1 VRAWSGSG
9 TAAVESQTADPKAVH
24 VYPRAADV
32 RWLPAPL
39 RTRASVGDYVSPA
52 VGEGLEPGEIR
63 PFAPGDRA
71 RHVNW
76 RATLRLGRPYVTRYH
91 TERNADVVLMID
103 SLGQAGAGEDTTLHA
118 SVRVAAALAAAYLR
132 RRDRVGLVEYGAIFR
147 SVRPGSGRAQLER
160 ILDTLV
166 RAEVAFTYVARD
178 LSRVPPRIL
187 PPQALVI
194 AVSPLLDARFIA
206 AICDLAGRGFDLV
219 VLAVDPVGITRRS
232 FRPSALLDAAGG
244 LWTVERRLALDG
256 LRRQGLRVIE
266 WDPAEAIDLALARL
280 PRRPQ
285 RQKVAG

>member
-1 VRAWSGSG
+1 MRTWNGSG
-9 TAAVESQTADPKAVH
+9 TAAVEAQVTDPKVIR
-24 VYPRAADV
+24 VYPRPADV

-63 PFAPGDRA
+63 PFAPGDRV

-76 RATLRLGRPYVTRYH
+76 RATLRLGRPYVNRYH

-118 SVRVAAALAAAYLR
+118 SVRAAAALAAAYIR

-147 SVRPGSGRAQLER
+147 SVRPASGRAQLER
-160 ILDTLV
+160 LLDTLV

-178 LSRVPPRIL
+178 LTRVPPRIL

-194 AVSPLLDARFIA
+194 AISPLLDARFLT
-206 AICDLAGRGFDLV
+206 AIRDLSARGFDLV
-219 VLAVDPVGITRRS
+219 VLAVDPVGVTRRS
-232 FRPSALLDAAGG
+232 FRATALVEAAGR
-244 LWTVERRLALDG
+244 LWSVERRIALDD
-256 LRRQGLRVIE
+256 LRRHGLRVIE
-266 WDPAEAIDLALARL
+266 WDPQDPIDLALARL
-280 PRRPQ
+280 PRRRG
-285 RQKVAG
+285 RQVAG